1 MTKDKSLEE
10 LFLSHQPQFNDKA
23 NFMASLN
30 KRLDAVEFIKQHQEA
45 TIHRYKMSM
54 VVAFVVGVICGIA
67 TMAYMF
73 FMPANMSLFT
83 FHVHAGFFLWF
94 TENSQSIIATSI
106 ILLMS
111 IGIMSI
117 IDNIQDIIQLREKK
131 INTNMKKQTIII
143 ALLALVTL
151 TGQAQTNKY
160 TIHGN
165 FTKVA
170 EAMSKQGLSFD
181 SVTIVNPAIPEVV
194 AKQSIQNGV
203 FTIQGTVDKP
213 YYAML
218 NIGISSEV
226 NGEIKRK
233 NSRIPIIIEPGV
245 IQFDGNSQMPIIQG
259 TPLNNVL
266 SDVTSKRN
274 ASDFIETVKGLV
286 ILHKDDAVAIPLL
299 LMLDSSMLEPD
310 ASLLALIGQLSED
323 AQHHPHV
330 AKVKEKAEI
339 LLTRPKEGDMFK
351 DFSVEYDGKTTHFSD
366 YVGRGK
372 YVLVDF
378 WASWCGP
385 CRQEIPNLIVLYDK
399 YKAKKF
405 LVLGLAA
412 QDDPEAS
419 LKAIDEMQIPYP
431 QILNSQKIATDL
443 YGIDALPHTIL
454 FDPNGTIIARN
465 IYGEQ
470 LKETLVEIFDDN
482 K

>member
-1 MTKDKSLEE
+1 M
-10 LFLSHQPQFNDKA
+10 
-23 NFMASLN
+23 N
-30 KRLDAVEFIKQHQEA
+30 KK
-45 TIHRYKMSM
+45 
-54 VVAFVVGVICGIA
+54 
-67 TMAYMF
+67 
-73 FMPANMSLFT
+73 
-83 FHVHAGFFLWF
+83 
-94 TENSQSIIATSI
+94 
-106 ILLMS
+106 
-111 IGIMSI
+111 
-117 IDNIQDIIQLREKK
+117 
-131 INTNMKKQTIII
+131 TIIT

-181 SVTIVNPAIPEVV
+181 SVTLVNPATIGVV
-194 AKQSIQNGV
+194 ARQAIQNGE
-203 FTIQGTVDKP
+203 FTIQGMVDKP

-233 NSRIPIIIEPGV
+233 NSRMPIIIEPGD
-245 IQFDGNSQMPIIQG
+245 IQFDGNNRVPIIQG

-266 SDVTSKRN
+266 SDVVSKRN
-274 ASDFIETVKGLV
+274 APDFIETAKEL
-286 ILHKDDAVAIPLL
+286 IIQHKDDAMAIPLL
-299 LMLDSSMLEPD
+299 LMLDDSMLEPD
-310 ASLLALIGQLSED
+310 TLLTLINQLSED
-323 AQHHPHV
+323 TQHHPHV
-330 AKVKEKAEI
+330 AKVKEKAETF
-339 LLTRPKEGDMFK
+339 LARPKEGDMFK
-351 DFSVEYDGKTTHFSD
+351 DFAVEYDGKTIRLSD
-366 YVGRGK
+366 YVGRGR
-372 YVLVDF
+372 YVLADF

-385 CRQEIPNLIVLYDK
+385 CRQEIPNLIALYEN
-399 YKAKKF
+399 YKEKEF
-405 LVLGLAA
+405 LVLGVAA
-412 QDDPEAS
+412 QDNPEAS

-470 LKETLVEIFDDN
+470 LKETLLEIFDDN

>member
-94 TENSQSIIATSI
+94 TENSQSIIATSL

-131 INTNMKKQTIII
+131 INTNMKKQTIIT

-181 SVTIVNPAIPEVV
+181 SVTLVNPATPEVV

-203 FTIQGTVDKP
+203 FIIQGMVDKP

-233 NSRIPIIIEPGV
+233 NSRMPIIIEPGD
-245 IQFDGNSQMPIIQG
+245 IQFDGNNRVPIIKG
-259 TPLNNVL
+259 TPLNDVL

-274 ASDFIETVKGLV
+274 APDFIETAKEL
-286 ILHKDDAVAIPLL
+286 IIQHKDDAVAIPLL
-299 LMLDSSMLEPD
+299 LMLDDSMLEPD
-310 ASLLALIGQLSED
+310 TLLELISQLSED
-323 AQHHPHV
+323 TQHHPHV
-330 AKVKEKAEI
+330 AKVKEKAETF
-339 LLTRPKEGDMFK
+339 LARPKEGDMFK
-351 DFSVEYDGKTTHFSD
+351 DFAVEYDGKTIRLSD
-366 YVGRGK
+366 YVGRGR
-372 YVLVDF
+372 YVLADF

-385 CRQEIPNLIVLYDK
+385 CRQEIPNLIALYEK
-399 YKAKKF
+399 YKEKEF
-405 LVLGLAA
+405 LVLGVAA
-412 QDDPEAS
+412 QDNPEAS

-431 QILNSQKIATDL
+431 QILNTQKIATDL
-443 YGIDALPHTIL
+443 YGIEALPHTIL
-454 FDPNGTIIARN
+454 FDPDGTIIARN

-470 LKETLVEIFDDN
+470 LKEKLVDIFDEN